1 MSKIVLF
8 AYAFPP
14 NQGGG
19 EQYNFTLAT
28 GLTKMGQDIYVVTP
42 QKGKVIDNY
51 LFPLI
56 RLRSGLIRSFFD
68 LNKAMKEIRPD
79 LFHISGPTPI
89 DFFLILL
96 AKTHRA
102 KTILTYH
109 GDFPSNLGRLLNK
122 LIFLFQKGYS
132 VILVQTERDKQNLRK
147 RGVNENRIITFPFN
161 GIDRNIFKIKRNSI
175 RDIDMLFIGRMD
187 KEHSYK
193 GYWILLDI
201 IREIKKIKGDRVSI
215 TVVGG
220 GSDFSYFFKK
230 SIEEKLNLNFLTD
243 ISDEDLVLILNRAK
257 TIILPSTSNSE
268 GFGRVVLEAIF
279 CGVVPIVSKYAGS
292 SEVINEYNS
301 GIVIDPFNIKDTQFA
316 IIDLLDNDQKL
327 HEFKMNMIKM
337 LENGTFTVDWTI
349 SKTLEIYSQIVK
361 EKKSY
366 NNLP

>member
-1 MSKIVLF
+1 
-8 AYAFPP
+8 
-14 NQGGG
+14 
-19 EQYNFTLAT
+19 
-28 GLTKMGQDIYVVTP
+28 
-42 QKGKVIDNY
+42 
-51 LFPLI
+51 
-56 RLRSGLIRSFFD
+56 
-68 LNKAMKEIRPD
+68 
-79 LFHISGPTPI
+79 
-89 DFFLILL
+89 
-96 AKTHRA
+96 
-102 KTILTYH
+102 
-109 GDFPSNLGRLLNK
+109 
-122 LIFLFQKGYS
+122 
-132 VILVQTERDKQNLRK
+132 VQTERDKQNLRK